1 MKSILLS
8 SILASFI
15 TSGSE
20 PQIKTDKPDKCPES
34 TALSSMIIDH
44 VTPYPFLLG
53 GGGNPSVVM
62 WTGVSENA
70 RFDTNDTWS
79 TLIFADK
86 ERTNARE
93 MHQLMTTAVDSLVRM
108 MDDPSWEVYLGVW
121 ICVYQNTDENVLAFT
136 VSPSLYPETKIHSS
150 S

>member
-20 PQIKTDKPDKCPES
+20 PQTKADMPDKCPES
-34 TALSSMIIDH
+34 SALSSVIIDH
-44 VTPYPFLLG
+44 VAPYPLFLG
-53 GGGNPSVVM
+53 GGSNPSVVM
-62 WTGVSENA
+62 WTGVTENA
-70 RFDTNDTWS
+70 SYDTNYTWS
-79 TLIFADK
+79 TLIFADQ

-93 MHQLMTTAVDSLVRM
+93 VHQLMTSAMDSLVRM
-108 MDDPSWEVYLGVW
+108 MDEPEWEVYLGVW
-121 ICVYQNTDENVLAFT
+121 ICVYQNNDKNVLVFT

-150 S
+150 V